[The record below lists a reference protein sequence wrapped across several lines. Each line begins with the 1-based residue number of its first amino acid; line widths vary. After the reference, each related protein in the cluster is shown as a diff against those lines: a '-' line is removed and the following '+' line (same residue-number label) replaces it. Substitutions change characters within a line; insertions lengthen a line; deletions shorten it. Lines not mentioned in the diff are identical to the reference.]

1 LGGVRGFSAESGVSR
16 SLKIKG
22 IKDIIAVASGK
33 GGVGKSTTAV
43 NLAVSLA
50 NKCQLN
56 VGLLDADVFGPSV
69 PTMMKLH
76 GKPEVSEGK
85 KMIPI
90 ENYGVKCISM
100 GSLVG
105 KDEAIVWRGPMV
117 MKALEQMSRG
127 VDWGEL
133 DILVV
138 DMPPGTGDAQI
149 SISQRLQLSG
159 ALIVSTPQDVALI
172 DARRGVKMFTRV
184 SVPILGILENMSYFK
199 CPHCGEP
206 YFIFGKGGARKT
218 AEDMGL
224 RFLGEIPLEEG
235 LRIGCDEGLPIVV
248 SKPDSSVSK
257 AYCEVAQQVVSRIQE
272 LANDR
277 ELRPEITFSNTKG
290 SKGVQVLRTSSGGG
304 AAKEYDVATLGN
316 LCVDVVLN
324 VPDLP
329 PPSRQ
334 ERKAYMDELSK
345 SPPDKQNWEAG
356 GNCNMAI
363 AAARLGLRC
372 ITIGHV
378 GDEIYGRF
386 LLDVLHDEGIGVVG
400 MSNENHVD
408 SSSSAYET
416 LLCWV
421 LVDPMQ
427 RHDFSKEPAFNWMS
441 KLSTEV
447 KMAIKKSK
455 ILFCNGYGFDELP
468 PGLIISAIEHAV
480 EVGTSIFFDPGPR
493 GKTLAAGRPEE
504 QRALDMFLRLS
515 DVLLL
520 TSEEAESLTSI
531 GNPIL
536 AGQELLNKGTRTKWV
551 IVKMGSKGSI
561 LITKSSISC
570 VPAFK
575 VNVIDTVGCG
585 DSFVAAIA
593 FGYIHN
599 IPLVNTLALA
609 NGVGAATAMG
619 CGAGRNVAT
628 LEQVMEIMRG
638 SNLNEDDKFLNEHL
652 DVILDDQE
660 MTFLSKMD
668 INGSSSRLNRV
679 SLQKVVS
686 EVLPKLESPRV
697 KGRVP
702 S

>member
-1 LGGVRGFSAESGVSR
+1 MHHQGIITLKVKSPPTRNGLPAHSILPQNPRLVHAIFAGVPTLLLDST
-16 SLKIKG
+16 
-22 IKDIIAVASGK
+22 SGK
-33 GGVGKSTTAV
+33 
-43 NLAVSLA
+43 
-50 NKCQLN
+50 
-56 VGLLDADVFGPSV
+56 
-69 PTMMKLH
+69 
-76 GKPEVSEGK
+76 
-85 KMIPI
+85 
-90 ENYGVKCISM
+90 
-100 GSLVG
+100 
-105 KDEAIVWRGPMV
+105 R
-117 MKALEQMSRG
+117 
-127 VDWGEL
+127 
-133 DILVV
+133 
-138 DMPPGTGDAQI
+138 
-149 SISQRLQLSG
+149 
-159 ALIVSTPQDVALI
+159 
-172 DARRGVKMFTRV
+172 TRV
-184 SVPILGILENMSYFK
+184 LTLQ
-199 CPHCGEP
+199 
-206 YFIFGKGGARKT
+206 R
-218 AEDMGL
+218 
-224 RFLGEIPLEEG
+224 
-235 LRIGCDEGLPIVV
+235 
-248 SKPDSSVSK
+248 SS
-257 AYCEVAQQVVSRIQE
+257 
-272 LANDR
+272 
-277 ELRPEITFSNTKG
+277 SNT
-290 SKGVQVLRTSSGGG
+290 KGVQVLRTSSGGA

-324 VPDLP
+324 VPELP

-427 RHDFSKEPAFNWMS
+427 RHGFCSRADFSKEPAFNWMS